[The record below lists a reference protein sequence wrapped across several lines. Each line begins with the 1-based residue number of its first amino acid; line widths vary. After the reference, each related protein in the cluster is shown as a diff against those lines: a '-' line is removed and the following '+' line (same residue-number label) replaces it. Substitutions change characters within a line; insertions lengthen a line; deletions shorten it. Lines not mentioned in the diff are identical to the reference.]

1 MRKIKNG
8 LAALLAYCIL
18 AAVAYGAITFWNWH
32 PEFTYTIT
40 FMLAVVIWY
49 EALTRAFKR
58 DLGRGVGVVLAYIIP
73 SIIISYLNYSASLAG
88 AGKATINATVYKLFH
103 MPMIFGLNSVSG
115 LLTDY
120 PLLMIFFPSLMMLI
134 LAIYPFAHNI
144 SKAIEAQHTQ
154 YIFR

>member
-8 LAALLAYCIL
+8 VIALLVYCMLAAA
-18 AAVAYGAITFWNWH
+18 AYGVVTFWKWH
-32 PEFTYTIT
+32 PGFIYTII
-40 FMLAVVIWY
+40 FMLSVVVWY

-58 DLGRGVGVVLAYIIP
+58 DMGRGMGVVLSYIIP
-73 SIIISYLNYSASLAG
+73 SIVISYLNYSAGLAG
-88 AGKATINATVYKLFH
+88 AGKATINTTVYELFH
-103 MPMIFGLNSVSG
+103 MPMIFGLNVTSG
-115 LLTDY
+115 LLVDH

-134 LAIYPFAHNI
+134 LAIYPFARNI